1 VTTDLRDDPQH
12 ALGDGD
18 PARDEVRRDR
28 RTLGIAALLAALV
41 LAAGGAFLWW
51 RLRTPLTLTDQT
63 AVAVLPFSV
72 DGGGASVRVMR
83 EGIPDLVAAKLTGR
97 VHALDVRTVLG
108 AWRRAGGEQQEL
120 PRDAAILLG
129 RQLGAGAVLE
139 GSVVAAG
146 KDVTLSGTLIPVVEG
161 RDHHATVRGPA
172 DSLPS
177 LLDALVGRL
186 LVLDAGASGER
197 VSPLAGVP
205 LDALQRYLAGRAA
218 ERAGHY
224 AAAVGAYGRALDADS
239 TFALAALR
247 LWLAATSW
255 AASPRAADAYRLAAR
270 HADRLGPRDRLL
282 LGAATGPDQPR
293 SCAETLRARQQAVN
307 EAPDMPDLWY
317 LLGETLT
324 HCGPAMGL
332 DDSRRRAA
340 SAFDHALTLD
350 STYTAAYE
358 HLPRLYASVG
368 DTVRARRAATLL
380 GRADSAG
387 AAITRAPLEAATLA
401 VATSLLLD
409 DGARADTADQ
419 LLGRLPQAATTA
431 ADRARAES
439 VTRAVLLMRGRPAR
453 AAALM
458 RASPAGLDAP
468 FALLA
473 ARFWDG
479 DTTLARAA
487 RDTVR
492 GVVAAPPPDS
502 AAGRDD
508 WTSAAFALGADAAAR
523 RDTAELARAVA
534 ALRGLPAPPDAPR
547 AGRARHLATLLDAE
561 LASLAGRGDAGAALA
576 AADSMLREAP
586 GGAYV
591 EGAGNLI
598 VASVW
603 ERAGDLPRA
612 YAATRRYRMDGTIPF
627 AFSTYLREQARL
639 AERTGARD
647 RAVELYRHYLALR
660 RVAEPSLAAHLA
672 SVRAE
677 LTRLEQASAGR

>member
-1 VTTDLRDDPQH
+1 MTTDLRDDPQH

-41 LAAGGAFLWW
+41 LVAGGAFLWW

-72 DGGGASVRVMR
+72 DGGGASLRVMR

-108 AWRRAGGEQQEL
+108 AWRRAGGEKQEL

-146 KDVTLSGTLIPVVEG
+146 KDVTLNGTLIPVVEG

-186 LVLDAGASGER
+186 LVLDGGAGRER

-247 LWLAATSW
+247 LWLVATSW

-282 LGAATGPDQPR
+282 LSAATGPDRPL
-293 SCAETLRARQQAVN
+293 SCAETLRVRQQAVT

-317 LLGETLT
+317 LLGETLA

-358 HLPRLYASVG
+358 HLPWLYASVG
-368 DTVRARRAATLL
+368 DTARARRAAMLL

-387 AAITRAPLEAATLA
+387 AVLTRAPLEAARLA
-401 VATSLLLD
+401 LASALVLD
-409 DGARADTADQ
+409 DGARADDAER
-419 LLGRLPQAATTA
+419 LLGRLQSAAATS
-431 ADRARAES
+431 ADRVRAEDVARAY
-439 VTRAVLLMRGRPAR
+439 LLTRGRPAR

-492 GVVAAPPPDS
+492 RVIAAPPDS
-502 AAGRDD
+502 ASPRDD

-523 RDTAELARAVA
+523 RDTSELARAVA
-534 ALRGLPAPPDAPR
+534 ALRGVPAPPDAPW
-547 AGRARHLATLLDAE
+547 AGRARHLAMLLDAE

-576 AADSMLREAP
+576 AADSMLRQAP

-591 EGAGNLI
+591 EGAGNLM
-598 VASVW
+598 VASLW
-603 ERAGDLPRA
+603 ERAGDLSRA

-639 AERTGARD
+639 AERTGAPD
-647 RAVELYRHYLALR
+647 RAIDLYRHYLTLR
-660 RVAEPSLAAHLA
+660 RVAEPSLEAHLA
-672 SVRAE
+672 TVRAE
-677 LTRLEQASAGR
+677 LTKLEQASAGR